1 MFHATRPLL
10 TNMMVSWNQKR
21 RNWKGELFLHMPHLI
36 MNGDKA
42 CFYRTKLDNV
52 KLREDLVRQNKKLEE
67 MFELLQKQIQN
78 LARNLDKQVAKSCF
92 RGSSIGGQCVSRP
105 ASWMRDWTLSSPR
118 FGSFG
123 SESSQVAEIFDVRCQ
138 TLIKFI
144 LTVFSSWNNLDRCW
158 ESRKELRGNNEHSKD
173 LHVHLLP
180 FTTIVTTTT
189 NSWKFDHHDNWYN
202 YLHHHHCQLWQLWRL
217 SGWGLG
223 GHPIQL
229 SQRELSLFSARIV

>member
-36 MNGDKA
+36 KNGDKA

-118 FGSFG
+118 FESFG

-144 LTVFSSWNNLDRCW
+144 LAVFSSWNNLDRCW
-158 ESRKELRGNNEHSKD
+158 ESRKELGGNNEHSKD

-180 FTTIVTTTT
+180 FTTIVT
-189 NSWKFDHHDNWYN
+189 SP
-202 YLHHHHCQLWQLWRL
+202 
-217 SGWGLG
+217 S
-223 GHPIQL
+223 
-229 SQRELSLFSARIV
+229 SSS

>member
-1 MFHATRPLL
+1 
-10 TNMMVSWNQKR
+10 
-21 RNWKGELFLHMPHLI
+21 MPHLI
-36 MNGDKA
+36 KNGDKA

-144 LTVFSSWNNLDRCW
+144 LTVFSS
-158 ESRKELRGNNEHSKD
+158 
-173 LHVHLLP
+173 
-180 FTTIVTTTT
+180 
-189 NSWKFDHHDNWYN
+189 
-202 YLHHHHCQLWQLWRL
+202 
-217 SGWGLG
+217 
-223 GHPIQL
+223 
-229 SQRELSLFSARIV
+229 